1 MEWYLKGERNDFY
14 REAGY
19 PHNLENS
26 YEVSISETY
35 DIIEIA
41 YFDEGRD
48 EAKKSKKQITI
59 AFPVSA
65 RTNANLF
72 VDDLE
77 TATGLTIAALA

>member
-1 MEWYLKGERNDFY
+1 MKGERNDFY
-14 REAGY
+14 REAGS

-26 YEVSISETY
+26 YEVSSTGTY
-35 DIIEIA
+35 DLVEIA

-48 EAKKSKKQITI
+48 EAKKSKKQITL

-65 RTNANLF
+65 RTNANLL